1 MVEPGTESAVQ
12 VTFVDSRRQR
22 PPHIDLLFD
31 VSLRNDRTEARWF
44 LLPDKLIDA
53 DDRSDESSI
62 MGAEARVAPGT
73 GRVVILRLIGNGR
86 RQALLLPARAEV
98 VLRRLPV
105 ALYAEQ
111 IPSRLQLEVVTATEL
126 LVDGEPAERWLGGT
140 LMSDTRATVQA
151 DRTEVISSR
160 FVPEG
165 KQVGTSAV
173 VDRRIQ
179 LHVTVPAEKQR

>member
-1 MVEPGTESAVQ
+1 
-12 VTFVDSRRQR
+12 
-22 PPHIDLLFD
+22 
-31 VSLRNDRTEARWF
+31 
-44 LLPDKLIDA
+44 
-53 DDRSDESSI
+53 
-62 MGAEARVAPGT
+62 
-73 GRVVILRLIGNGR
+73 
-86 RQALLLPARAEV
+86 
-98 VLRRLPV
+98 
-105 ALYAEQ
+105 
-111 IPSRLQLEVVTATEL
+111 LQLEVVTATEL